1 MHDRT
6 VLSTK
11 GEVWA
16 IYIGFSVFFR
26 LISLINDYLFNYRY
40 RKVIEDYITRG
51 ILGRKLG
58 RMKEGRKGIVESVL
72 LKGLKEEKKGE
83 GRHKRNSYR
92 SPAALRSSND
102 ATTSLP
108 SLPSSS
114 LHRLPAVVACASAS
128 APTDLQLGGPNSRQ

>member
-16 IYIGFSVFFR
+16 IYIGSSVFFR

-40 RKVIEDYITRG
+40 RKVIENYITRG

-58 RMKEGRKGIVESVL
+58 RMKEGRKGYSRIGIIKGVERR
-72 LKGLKEEKKGE
+72 KK
-83 GRHKRNSYR
+83 RRRK
-92 SPAALRSSND
+92 A
-102 ATTSLP
+102 
-108 SLPSSS
+108 
-114 LHRLPAVVACASAS
+114 
-128 APTDLQLGGPNSRQ
+128 